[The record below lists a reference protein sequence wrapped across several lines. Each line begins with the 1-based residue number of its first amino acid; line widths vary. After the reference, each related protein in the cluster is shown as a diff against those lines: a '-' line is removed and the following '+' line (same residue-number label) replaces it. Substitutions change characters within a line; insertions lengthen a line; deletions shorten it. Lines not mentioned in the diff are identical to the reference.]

1 MTTPQQEHA
10 ARQRERARRIFR
22 DELAALGIATDK
34 HVERAVVRLASG
46 FVLTIEPR
54 HFGSSV
60 DIMPFLPRDL
70 AREVNDTPCDCFGG
84 GYSDDNG
91 RLGAVARPHGHAGG
105 LANHNL
111 RTYQRGAPVSTWH
124 CDSIGALGTLL
135 RVVARTITADGLT
148 ADAALLDDDGAWCRA
163 LDDGRPRTH
172 DRGTAGQRQNGQPAR
187 QHERTQV
194 QGDFHDGSRGRCDAR
209 ASQAS
214 TGSRAEV
221 PAFRGVR
228 RPGRTR
234 RAPDPRAA

>member
-148 ADAALLDDDGAWCRA
+148 ADAALLDEKRRWTDEILASAEKHLASGGPTDAVFEALRDALHEHRLALADDPRVVAFRA
-163 LDDGRPRTH
+163 AHPRT
-172 DRGTAGQRQNGQPAR
+172 
-187 QHERTQV
+187 V
-194 QGDFHDGSRGRCDAR
+194 SR
-209 ASQAS
+209 
-214 TGSRAEV
+214 
-221 PAFRGVR
+221 
-228 RPGRTR
+228 
-234 RAPDPRAA
+234 